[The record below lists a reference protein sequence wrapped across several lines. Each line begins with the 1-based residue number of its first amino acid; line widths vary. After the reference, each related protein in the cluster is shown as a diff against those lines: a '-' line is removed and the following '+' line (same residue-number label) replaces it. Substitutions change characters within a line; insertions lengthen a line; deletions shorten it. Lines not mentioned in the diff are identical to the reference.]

1 MIRRIVAW
9 FKVRFVFTDEQL
21 IDAVRLIDQVDRER
35 LEDEALWQKAQDA
48 RAYLIRE
55 LVRRGRT
62 KHIA

>member
-55 LVRRGRT
+55 LKRRGRT
-62 KHIA
+62 KYID

>member
-1 MIRRIVAW
+1 MIRRVVAW
-9 FKVRFVFTDEQL
+9 FKVRYVFTDEQL
-21 IDAVRLIDQVDRER
+21 IDAVRLIDQVDRDR

-55 LVRRGRT
+55 LFRRGRT

>member
-55 LVRRGRT
+55 LKRRGRT
-62 KHIA
+62 KYIA